1 MLFDFDLS
9 EAEKYHRSMG
19 ADVTVIITHCDGVT
33 GEKLVFTSPSGRITG
48 FSGSVGRCGFLT
60 DKADTGIYIIS
71 GRILKMLRDRTIT
84 VFQMRY
90 CLNCSHKIK
99 VFLHFGAPVTGA
111 V

>member
-1 MLFDFDLS
+1 
-9 EAEKYHRSMG
+9 MG

-71 GRILKMLRDRTIT
+71 GKILKMLRDRTIT
-84 VFQMRY
+84 AFQMRY

-99 VFLHFGAPVTGA
+99 VFCISVRRLQARYKYGIIIFKMYSRYA
-111 V
+111 

>member
-1 MLFDFDLS
+1 
-9 EAEKYHRSMG
+9 MG

-71 GRILKMLRDRTIT
+71 GKILKCFATAQSRL
-84 VFQMRY
+84 FQMRY

-99 VFLHFGAPVTGA
+99 VFLHFGVPVTGA

>member
-1 MLFDFDLS
+1 
-9 EAEKYHRSMG
+9 MG

-60 DKADTGIYIIS
+60 DKVDTGIYIIS
-71 GRILKMLRDRTIT
+71 GKILKMLRDRTIT
-84 VFQMRY
+84 AFSNEILPELLSQNKS
-90 CLNCSHKIK
+90 L
-99 VFLHFGAPVTGA
+99 LHFGAPDTGA